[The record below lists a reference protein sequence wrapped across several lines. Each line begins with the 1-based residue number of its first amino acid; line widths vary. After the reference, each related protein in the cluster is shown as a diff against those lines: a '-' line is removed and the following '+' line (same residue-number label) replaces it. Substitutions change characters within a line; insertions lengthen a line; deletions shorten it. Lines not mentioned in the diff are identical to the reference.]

1 MPINEIFFFLIGTI
15 IISIGYKCKL
25 RIDIFIIIT
34 ILCFFIAK
42 IIIYIIFS
50 KKNENSY
57 LTIDYYSLNYGIV
70 TLNPLY
76 NISYFLIGMYFGLI
90 NYAIQK
96 GITNIYKENQY
107 KKYYQLEESNMKKE
121 ENEENS
127 LLSPINDNDEVSKD
141 NKENNDD
148 ENVNKLKD
156 ENLDKYLS
164 SKENNLDNNINKQ
177 EKELIEQIK
186 DMPFLK
192 SPIQFY
198 NLNKKYKEHI
208 LYNVLIFV
216 ALALMIALCYS
227 KNIFIA
233 ATSELGDFKNDIDR
247 ADYRFKISLEDV
259 ISNIGLNILNI
270 LDIDIIVFLS
280 HWIIFLLFF
289 KEVSVIREFCNS
301 RYWSFFVKSYYSYL
315 LVSVPIILCI
325 IYENESFIKLHVNNL
340 ILLSLINFMY
350 IFGFV
355 IFVYSVFELPI
366 KKIFKSLLKRNEIV
380 EEEEEEEE
388 EDEDEKEEKKGQN
401 NKFNE
406 EEDENED
413 EDEIRSFKI

>member
-1 MPINEIFFFLIGTI
+1 M
-15 IISIGYKCKL
+15 
-25 RIDIFIIIT
+25 
-34 ILCFFIAK
+34 
-42 IIIYIIFS
+42 
-50 KKNENSY
+50 
-57 LTIDYYSLNYGIV
+57 
-70 TLNPLY
+70 
-76 NISYFLIGMYFGLI
+76 
-90 NYAIQK
+90 
-96 GITNIYKENQY
+96 
-107 KKYYQLEESNMKKE
+107 
-121 ENEENS
+121 
-127 LLSPINDNDEVSKD
+127 
-141 NKENNDD
+141 
-148 ENVNKLKD
+148 
-156 ENLDKYLS
+156 
-164 SKENNLDNNINKQ
+164 NKQ

-289 KEVSVIREFCNS
+289 KESTIIREFCNS

-325 IYENESFIKLHVNNL
+325 IHESESIIKIHAYNFM
-340 ILLSLINFMY
+340 LLSLITILY
-350 IFGFV
+350 IFVFMV
-355 IFVYSVFELPI
+355 LFYSVFELPI
-366 KKIFKSLLKRNEIV
+366 KRIFKSLLKRNEII

-388 EDEDEKEEKKGQN
+388 EDDNDDDKGKNEKDE
-401 NKFNE
+401 
-406 EEDENED
+406 ENEPNIIIDDDD
-413 EDEIRSFKI
+413 EDETKTLKN